1 MSSEND
7 VGFQKRFAAV
17 LESVTLHTKKHDPL
31 MEGVIAKKNRSVEII
46 INIAIS
52 KHLQGKVEG
61 EIYYWIQKLSYD
73 DKWKTWQ

>member
-1 MSSEND
+1 M
-7 VGFQKRFAAV
+7 
-17 LESVTLHTKKHDPL
+17 ES
-31 MEGVIAKKNRSVEII
+31 VIAKKNRCVEII

-61 EIYYWIQKLSYD
+61 EIDYWIQKLSYD